1 MREPSV
7 AGVTSGSVALVPGRF
22 DALDLLADPT
32 IVIDQDLRLVTANL
46 ACARLIDADL
56 SDWIGQVPLELVH
69 PDDLPIVL
77 SSFGTIAGKEF
88 GTPIEVRL
96 RTGDG
101 TWHLMEMIGA
111 THPTDS
117 GHIVVVSMRDLTER
131 RQWELAAGSPELFR
145 TVVEHATVLLA
156 LIDADGRVRSAS
168 GTWNRQLGHD
178 SSHVIGSRVS
188 DWVVSDRNEFE
199 ANLELAI
206 ARPSTTVF
214 EAVLAHSDGRA
225 IPYQFAMSNQLDDPV
240 VRGLILS
247 ATDISARRAL
257 EVRLTHMANT
267 DALTGLANRTAIIDA
282 LVNRLRVAKSQ
293 SNLVVYFIDLDR
305 FKPVNDIYGHDTGD
319 EVLVVLAER
328 LRAVARDHDVIGR
341 LGGDE
346 FVLVCDDVPNT
357 AAAARIAARIEA
369 AVSQPIV
376 VAGTTVQ
383 VLASVGYADG
393 TAAPT
398 ADGVLAEADASMYRV
413 KQRRRGREMPTTLR
427 VAQRRDLADDLARAI
442 EHGPEAAGLRLHYQP
457 VVALPSG
464 EVRGAEALV
473 RWEHATLGLLGPN
486 DFLPIA
492 EDAGLDLALGRWILR
507 AAITE
512 AAGWEHELEIAVN
525 LSAAQL
531 IEPALVDSV
540 LDMLD
545 RSGLAASR
553 LCVEVTETTMLE
565 GAGRGSLLPAVA
577 ALGRFKAAG
586 VRAAIDD
593 FGTGYSSL
601 VHVREL
607 PAEVLKVDRSFVAR
621 MHEDSTDHGIVAAV
635 IGLAHA
641 AGMRVI
647 AEGIETEAQHVALV
661 ALGADFAQGYRY
673 GRPMA
678 AADFRALFA
687 RTGRRTTV
695 ASAA

>member
-1 MREPSV
+1 MGEASMTDVTAGPV
-7 AGVTSGSVALVPGRF
+7 AASPGAF
-22 DALDLLADPT
+22 SALDLLADPT
-32 IVIDQDLRLVTANL
+32 IVIDQDLRVVAANL
-46 ACARLIDADL
+46 ACVRLIDADVR
-56 SDWIGQVPLELVH
+56 DWIGEVPLELVH

-77 SSFGTIAGKEF
+77 SSFGTIADKEY

-96 RTGDG
+96 RAGDG
-101 TWHLMEMIGA
+101 IWRLMEMIGA

-156 LIDADGRVRSAS
+156 LIDADGRVCTAS

-178 SSHVIGSRVS
+178 LSYVVGSQLG
-188 DWVVSDRNEFE
+188 DWVVSDLAEFE
-199 ANLELAI
+199 TNLELAMQ
-206 ARPSTTVF
+206 RRSSTVF
-214 EAVLAHSDGRA
+214 EAVLSHSDGRA
-225 IPYQFAMSNQLDDPV
+225 IPYQFAMSNQLDNPV

-282 LVNRLRVAKSQ
+282 LVHRLHVAKSP

-376 VAGTTVQ
+376 VAGLKVQ

-393 TAAPT
+393 NAAPT

-427 VAQRRDLADDLARAI
+427 VAQRRTLADDLARAI
-442 EHGPEAAGLRLHYQP
+442 EHGPADAGLRLHFQP

-464 EVRGAEALV
+464 RAVGAEALV
-473 RWEHATLGLLGPN
+473 RWNHGKLGLLGPH

-492 EDAGLDLALGRWILR
+492 EDAGLDLALGRWIMR
-507 AAITE
+507 AAIAE
-512 AAGWEHELEIAVN
+512 AARWETELDIAVN

-531 IEPALVDSV
+531 IDPAIVDTV
-540 LDMLD
+540 LDTLD
-545 RSGLAASR
+545 LYGLAPGR
-553 LCVEVTETTMLE
+553 ICVEVTETTMLE
-565 GAGRGSLLPAVA
+565 GAGRGSLQPAVA
-577 ALGRFKAAG
+577 TLERFKAAG

-635 IGLAHA
+635 IALAHA
-641 AGMRVI
+641 AGMRVV
-647 AEGIETEAQHVALV
+647 AEGVETDAQHVALV
-661 ALGADFAQGYRY
+661 ALGADLAQGYRY

-678 AADFRALFA
+678 AAEFRVLFGRA
-687 RTGRRTTV
+687 R